1 MLNPKFI
8 GVIILSL
15 FCLGSLVMPGFA
27 QDKIIAVVNKEIIT
41 QKDLEGFLNYMRMQL
56 SEQYKGAQLE
66 EKIRSM
72 KPDLLERLIED
83 RLILQEAKKNNI
95 SIDTSRMKAKIN
107 EMKQK
112 YGSEQAF
119 QEALK
124 GQGLVEADLE
134 SRIKEQMSTY
144 NIIEAKIKDKIVVKP
159 AEITDFYNNNLPE
172 FIFPEQRDLESLVVE
187 DEAMA
192 KNIAADLKSGK
203 DINEVAKIYSL
214 KVNSFSVRREE
225 LKKEIEDALFKLNK
239 FEAAGPMRIKD
250 SFYVFRLVGI
260 NLPRQQVLAEVQ
272 DRIYELL
279 YEKKMQ
285 EDLAR
290 WVEELKKAA
299 YIKMVQ
305 E

>member
-1 MLNPKFI
+1 
-8 GVIILSL
+8 
-15 FCLGSLVMPGFA
+15 
-27 QDKIIAVVNKEIIT
+27 
-41 QKDLEGFLNYMRMQL
+41 MRMQL
-56 SEQYKGAQLE
+56 SGQYKGAQLE
-66 EKIRSM
+66 EKIQSM

-83 RLILQEAKKNNI
+83 RLILQEARKNNI

-107 EMKQK
+107 EMKEK

-124 GQGLVEADLE
+124 NQGLVEADLE

-144 NIIEAKIKDKIVVKP
+144 NIIETKIKDKIVIKP

-172 FIFPEQRDLESLVVE
+172 FIFPEQRDLESLVVA
-187 DEAMA
+187 DQATA

-203 DINEVAKIYSL
+203 DINEVAKTYSL

-225 LKKEIEDALFKLNK
+225 LIKEIEDALFKLNK
-239 FEAAGPMRIKD
+239 FETAGPIKIKD

-260 NLPRQQVLAEVQ
+260 NLPRQQTLAEVQ

-285 EDLAR
+285 EGLAK
-290 WVEELKKAA
+290 WIEELKKTA
-299 YIKMVQ
+299 YIKMIQ